1 MSSPRLKHMV
11 PAALLCAVVIVL
23 TFGATVAQAALV
35 RGRGVSQGPLPALH
49 TGTNAGIV
57 IVTIALL
64 AFVTALVVS
73 AVVGG
78 RRADRRESAV
88 ASAANRQT
96 GEPER
101 LPGAQTETE
110 SEQARKAA

>member
-23 TFGATVAQAALV
+23 TVGATVAQAALV
-35 RGRGVSQGPLPALH
+35 RGRGVSQGPPAALH
-49 TGTNAGIV
+49 TGTNVGIV
-57 IVTIALL
+57 IVSIALL
-64 AFVTALVVS
+64 AFVAALVVS

-78 RRADRRESAV
+78 RRADGASRPPRRRRP
-88 ASAANRQT
+88 AAAA
-96 GEPER
+96 
-101 LPGAQTETE
+101 GAAARCADETE